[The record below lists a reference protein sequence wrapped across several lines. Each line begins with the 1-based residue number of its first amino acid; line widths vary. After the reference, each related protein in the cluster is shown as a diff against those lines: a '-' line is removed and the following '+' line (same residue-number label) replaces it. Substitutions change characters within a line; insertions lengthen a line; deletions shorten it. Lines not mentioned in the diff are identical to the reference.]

1 MSTLQRSKHAT
12 VGLILLAHL
21 SSCAA
26 RQPKGF
32 IAGAKGRS
40 LGLVGVT
47 GLPRAPESAL
57 DVGPR
62 GALAGAAVGAG
73 KGATWLAVSVPC
85 SGQDCLG
92 VAVVMAGAVVGG
104 AVVGGIMGAMK
115 AVPAE
120 TADKIQS
127 QLDAALGAVELQD
140 SLRPAVA
147 ADAAQAGVENVRE
160 IGSAGPSDA
169 GGSANQEATPPP
181 EVDTTLEVG
190 VSQVGF
196 VGSGGADPDMTL
208 HVLGVARLVDV
219 RSGVELYR
227 NADLAY
233 VSDTRTFSQW
243 SADDGRPL
251 RDEIRHA
258 GDVLA
263 ATIVDEVWPS
273 GACGSRRVLTCGAPR
288 LWRPRA

>member
-92 VAVVMAGAVVGG
+92 VAAVMAGAVVGG

-127 QLDAALGAVELQD
+127 QLDVAFGAVELQD
-140 SLRPAVA
+140 ALRSAVA

-169 GGSANQEATPPP
+169 GGSANQEATAPP

-190 VSQVGF
+190 VLQVEF

-208 HVLGVARLVDV
+208 HVLGMARLVDV

-227 NADLAY
+227 NTDLAY
-233 VSDTRTFSQW
+233 VSAMGTFSQW
-243 SADDGRPL
+243 SADDGRAL
-251 RDEIRHA
+251 EDEIRHA
-258 GDVLA
+258 AVALA
-263 ATIVDEVWPS
+263 AAIVEGVWPS
-273 GACGSRRVLTCGAPR
+273 SAASEPA
-288 LWRPRA
+288 RATAGREAES

>member
-1 MSTLQRSKHAT
+1 MSTMQRSKHAA

-26 RQPKGF
+26 YQPKGF

-40 LGLVGVT
+40 LGVVGVT
-47 GLPRAPESAL
+47 GLPHAPESAL

-62 GALAGAAVGAG
+62 GTLAGAAVGAG
-73 KGATWLAVSVPC
+73 KGAFWLGAVPC

-92 VAVVMAGAVVGG
+92 AAAVVAVALVGG
-104 AVVGGIMGAMK
+104 AVVGGIAGAIK
-115 AVPAE
+115 AVPVE

-127 QLDAALGAVELQD
+127 QLDAALGAVDLQD
-140 SLRPAVA
+140 ALRSSLVA
-147 ADAAQAGVENVRE
+147 DVAQAGIENVKE

-169 GGSANQEATPPP
+169 SRSANQEATASP

-190 VSQVGF
+190 VLQVGF
-196 VGSGGADPDMTL
+196 VGSGGADPDLTL

-227 NADLAY
+227 NSDLTY

-243 SADDGRPL
+243 SADDGRAL
-251 RDEIRHA
+251 KDEIRHA
-258 GDVLA
+258 GIVLA
-263 ATIVDEVWPS
+263 AAVVEGVWPNS
-273 GACGSRRVLTCGAPR
+273 AAREPARAAAGREAGS
-288 LWRPRA
+288 